1 MYQQFKRMDIDHS
14 LIGLEQCEKA
24 ELYYCTPEKAEI
36 IGWAGV
42 DGIHYCTIPRFGE
55 MVFAV
60 SPMNFGDCVHPIAY
74 SFRDLLCL
82 LLSCGDMAVLEQCH
96 AWDRKQYNAFLKEC
110 PITEEQQAVL
120 VKLKSELK
128 LKPIKD
134 VFKYVKNLQDEF
146 DYSAIPYPDEY
157 YDSELN
163 PNSPLNNAEWSVS
176 YRVGFWGNEGTP
188 GQEVKLCKS
197 FTWGDEKWNV
207 LSAYI
212 CDEGLVVDFGVEISL
227 GKLNAFLDK
236 WDLRGGEF
244 DRYTK
249 LEQEMI
255 QNEQPLKIGFR
266 SELVCNGRMLRSDS
280 GCSISW
286 IPSSC
291 HLEEN
296 VHDIDSRRIMSHYS
310 LDTDKAWTLWRCSY
324 RWIGQ
329 KEQELHSM
337 DLSLKRDSKRYA
349 GKPFTCPEKGASVEV
364 ENPVTGEKYR
374 LTVQEISHEEIDPSV
389 FRNPSMEY
397 PTHCMEM
404 TYTMEPEIDNQ
415 YFTLQDSCESDQ
427 PRSTG
432 HEGTAAMFGIIGGA
446 HSIAAISNHS
456 AKAAVSSMHFNTG
469 FDVEWVPM
477 FSLKTMED
485 IQVKVI

>member
-14 LIGLEQCEKA
+14 LIGLEQRKKS
-24 ELYYCTPEKAEI
+24 ELYYCTPENAEI

-120 VKLKSELK
+120 DKLKTELK

-134 VFKYVKNLQDEF
+134 VFKYVKNLQAEF

-157 YDSELN
+157 YDSDLN

-176 YRVGFWGNEGTP
+176 FRGGFWGNEGTP

-197 FTWGDEKWNV
+197 FTWGDEKWNA

-212 CDEGLVVDFGVEISL
+212 CEEGLVVDFGVEISL
-227 GKLNAFLDK
+227 EKLNAFLDK

-244 DRYTK
+244 ERYTK

-291 HLEEN
+291 HLDEN
-296 VHDIDSRRIMSHYS
+296 VHDIDSRRIMSHYG
-310 LDTDKAWTLWRCSY
+310 LDTDKAWALWRCTY
-324 RWIGQ
+324 RWTGQ

-337 DLSLKRDSKRYA
+337 ELSLKRDPKRYA
-349 GKPFTCPEKGASVEV
+349 GMPFTCPEKGASVEV
-364 ENPVTGEKYR
+364 ENPVTGEKYW

-404 TYTMEPEIDNQ
+404 TYSVEPDIDNQ
-415 YFTLQDSCESDQ
+415 YFTLQDMREGDK
-427 PRSTG
+427 PRSATPDSPI
-432 HEGTAAMFGIIGGA
+432 AMIAVIGGT
-446 HSIAAISNHS
+446 NV
-456 AKAAVSSMHFNTG
+456 AKVGDKFAVSSMHFDTE

-477 FSLKTMED
+477 FSVKEMED
-485 IQVKVI
+485 IRIGIGETK